1 MIEPLL
7 ESPYW
12 IVDILPKQVP
22 AHAPGQYFAVERH
35 YLSEPQ
41 RSAIRQKQLNVL
53 WKLNC
58 YMDIAVDEEQK
69 NPAPELLARW
79 IRERR
84 LNVLVG
90 GGLIVT
96 DPDDTY
102 MTVYNPDEELLQ
114 LLRTLSAAE
123 GLFVWRPADQT
134 ICEEEN

>member
-1 MIEPLL
+1 MMETLL
-7 ESPYW
+7 QSPYW

-22 AHAPGQYFAVERH
+22 DRSPGQYFAVERH

-53 WKLNC
+53 LKLNC
-58 YMDIAVDEEQK
+58 YRDIAVDEVQK
-69 NPAPELLARW
+69 NPAPEVLARL

-84 LNVLVG
+84 LNILAG

-102 MTVYNPDEELLQ
+102 MTVYNPDEQ
-114 LLRTLSAAE
+114 LLRLIRTLAAAE
-123 GLFVWRPADQT
+123 GLFVWRPADQLSS
-134 ICEEEN
+134 EEEN